1 MTTLAAVVARADANT
16 SDDQWEKWIDKGKL
30 RDIRRSK
37 RVTAVAIV
45 IACGFALWVT
55 SLLLF
60 V

>member
-1 MTTLAAVVARADANT
+1 MSTLAAMVDRADANT
-16 SDDQWEKWIDKGKL
+16 SDDQWERWIAKGKL

-45 IACGFALWVT
+45 FACGFALWVT